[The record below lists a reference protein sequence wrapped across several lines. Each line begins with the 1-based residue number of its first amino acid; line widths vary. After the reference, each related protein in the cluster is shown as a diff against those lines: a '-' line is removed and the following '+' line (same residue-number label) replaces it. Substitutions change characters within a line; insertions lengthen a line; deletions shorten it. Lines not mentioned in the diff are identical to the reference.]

1 MKQTHT
7 YKLLL
12 LLLLLVVNIKA
23 QVDTTKTYMFES
35 IEVKQ
40 TRYEAALENVSLT
53 SRKYLLKNTI
63 TSSNNSL
70 LSSLSSKVPSLFITE
85 RGFAGFGVSN
95 PAGRISIRGINGIQ
109 QVLIIVNEV
118 PQYAGLF
125 GHPINDLHTSSTISD
140 VNVISGPSSLMYGSN
155 ALGGIIKINTKQSLN
170 SGMNI
175 SLNADYGSF
184 NTKIVSGMAGYVF
197 ENHSISFGAST
208 SQTDSDRP
216 NSAYRND
223 EGRFKYTYKLN
234 AIWDVQLSSSVNR
247 IKSHNPGTITNP
259 NLNNSVWT
267 DITRTSTNLSIKNK
281 SETLEGVTNISF
293 SNGVHDVYDGFH
305 SNDYLLGVSILEGIS
320 LSKSSIL
327 TVGASL
333 QNYGGMARTIKVLAD
348 TSVTEVASFATMSY
362 SFNDEL
368 NVSGG
373 LRVSNHSSYGF
384 KTIPQIKINY
394 MPIRATNIS
403 LGVSKGY
410 RSPTIAEL
418 FLFGANKNLQPEDL
432 VSYEI
437 GVKQELIA
445 NKLKAGIN
453 FYLLNGKNLILM
465 TGRFPNILNVN
476 TGSVNNKGIEVET
489 NVKPFENIL
498 MNAVYSYLNT
508 ENVIVGAPEQQ
519 YSIETVYKYHNYEIG
534 LVIKG
539 VQDLI
544 KLNDPAKSIIKKESY
559 TLLNLFTA
567 YRLFQNL
574 SFTFHLDNILDRQ
587 YEIING
593 YPMPGR
599 SFLAGVKFNIN

>member
-1 MKQTHT
+1 MKQP
-7 YKLLL
+7 YICKGILIFLLF
-12 LLLLLVVNIKA
+12 VVNIRA
-23 QVDTTKTYMFES
+23 QVDTAKTYIFEP

-40 TRYEAALENVSLT
+40 TKYESALENVSMT
-53 SRKYLLKNTI
+53 SRKYLLENTL

-85 RGFAGFGVSN
+85 RGFAGFGISN

-109 QVLIIVNEV
+109 QVLIIVDEV

-155 ALGGIIKINTKQSLN
+155 ALGGMIKVNTKQSLN
-170 SGMNI
+170 SGMN
-175 SLNADYGSF
+175 LNLSADYGSF
-184 NTKIVSGMAGYVF
+184 NTKIVSGMVGYVY
-197 ENHSISFGAST
+197 ENHGISLGAST

-216 NSAYRND
+216 NSSYRND
-223 EGRFKYTYKLN
+223 EGKFKYSYKVN
-234 AIWDVQLSSSVNR
+234 ANWEVQLSSSVNR

-267 DITRTSTNLSIKNK
+267 DITRTSSNLSIKNK
-281 SETLEGVTNISF
+281 SEALEGVTNISF
-293 SNGVHDVYDGFH
+293 SNGVHDVFDGFH

-320 LSKSSIL
+320 LSKSSVL

-333 QNYGGMARTIKVLAD
+333 QNYGGMARTTKVLSD

-362 SFNDEL
+362 SFNDEF

-373 LRVSNHSSYGF
+373 LRISKHSSYGF

-394 MPIRATNIS
+394 LPFVSTNIS
-403 LGVSKGY
+403 IGVSKGY

-437 GVKQELIA
+437 GVKQEIIS
-445 NKLKAGIN
+445 NKMKIGVN

-476 TGSVNNKGIEVET
+476 SGTVNNKGIEIET
-489 NVKPFENIL
+489 NVKPLENIF
-498 MNAVYSYLNT
+498 MSAVYSYLDT
-508 ENVIVGAPEQQ
+508 ENIIVGAPEQQ
-519 YSIETVYKYHNYEIG
+519 YSFEAVYKYNKYEIG
-534 LVIKG
+534 LVLKG

-559 TLLNLFTA
+559 TLLNLFTS
-567 YRLFQNL
+567 YKLYQNL
-574 SFTFHLDNILDRQ
+574 SFTFHLDNILDRR

-599 SFLAGVKFNIN
+599 SILAGVKFNIN

>member
-1 MKQTHT
+1 MV
-7 YKLLL
+7 LLL
-12 LLLLLVVNIKA
+12 LFSVLFIPTIKA
-23 QVDTTKTYMFES
+23 QDTTKTYILES

-40 TRYEAALENVSLT
+40 TKYDAALENVSMT
-53 SRKYLLKNTI
+53 SRKYLLENTI

-85 RGFAGFGVSN
+85 RGFAGFGISN

-140 VNVISGPSSLMYGSN
+140 VNIISGPSSLMYGSN
-155 ALGGIIKINTKQSLN
+155 ALGGIIKINTKQLLK
-170 SGMNI
+170 SGMN
-175 SLNADYGSF
+175 LNLSADYGSF
-184 NTKIVSGMAGYVF
+184 NTKIISGMLGYVF
-197 ENHSISFGAST
+197 GNNGISLGAST

-216 NSAYRND
+216 NSSYRND
-223 EGRFKYTYKLN
+223 EGRFKYAYKVN
-234 AIWDVQLSSSVNR
+234 ADWEVQLSTSVNR
-247 IKSHNPGTITNP
+247 IKSYNPGTITNP

-267 DITRTSTNLSIKNK
+267 DITRTSSNLSIKNK

-293 SNGVHDVYDGFH
+293 SNGVHDVFDGFH
-305 SNDYLLGVSILEGIS
+305 SNDYLLGVSILQGIS
-320 LSKSSIL
+320 LSKSSVL
-327 TVGASL
+327 TIGASL
-333 QNYGGMARTIKVLAD
+333 QNYGGMARTTKVLAD
-348 TSVTEVASFATMSY
+348 TSVTEVAGFATMSY
-362 SFNDEL
+362 NFSDEL
-368 NVSGG
+368 NVCGG
-373 LRVSNHSSYGF
+373 LRISNHSSYGF

-394 MPIRATNIS
+394 MPFVSTNIS

-432 VSYEI
+432 VSYDI
-437 GVKQELIA
+437 GVKQEIIT
-445 NKLKAGIN
+445 NKMKMGVN

-476 TGSVNNKGIEVET
+476 TGTVNNKGIEVEA
-489 NVKPFENIL
+489 NVKPSENIFL
-498 MNAVYSYLNT
+498 TAVYSYLDT

-519 YSIETVYKYHNYEIG
+519 YSLEAVYKYNQYEIG
-534 LVIKG
+534 LVLKG

-544 KLNDPAKSIIKKESY
+544 KLNDSAKSIFKKESY
-559 TLLNLFTA
+559 TLFNLFTS
-567 YRLFQNL
+567 YRIFQNL

-599 SFLAGVKFNIN
+599 SILVGFRFDIN

>member
-1 MKQTHT
+1 MRINTMV
-7 YKLLL
+7 LLL
-12 LLLLLVVNIKA
+12 LFSVLFIPTIKA
-23 QVDTTKTYMFES
+23 QDTTKTYILES

-40 TRYEAALENVSLT
+40 TKYDAALENVSMT
-53 SRKYLLKNTI
+53 SRKYLLENTI

-85 RGFAGFGVSN
+85 RGFAGFGISN

-140 VNVISGPSSLMYGSN
+140 VNIISGPSSLMYGSN
-155 ALGGIIKINTKQSLN
+155 ALGGIIKINTKQLLK
-170 SGMNI
+170 SGMN
-175 SLNADYGSF
+175 LNLSADYGSF
-184 NTKIVSGMAGYVF
+184 NTKIISGMLGYVF
-197 ENHSISFGAST
+197 GNNGISLGAST

-216 NSAYRND
+216 NSSYRND
-223 EGRFKYTYKLN
+223 EGRFKYAYKVN
-234 AIWDVQLSSSVNR
+234 ADWEVQLSTSVNR
-247 IKSHNPGTITNP
+247 IKSYNPGTITNP

-267 DITRTSTNLSIKNK
+267 DITRTSSNLSIKNK

-293 SNGVHDVYDGFH
+293 SNGVHDVFDGFH
-305 SNDYLLGVSILEGIS
+305 SNDYLLGVSILQGIS
-320 LSKSSIL
+320 LSKSSVL
-327 TVGASL
+327 TIGASL
-333 QNYGGMARTIKVLAD
+333 QNYGGMARTTKVLAD
-348 TSVTEVASFATMSY
+348 TSVTEVAGFATMSY
-362 SFNDEL
+362 NFSDEL
-368 NVSGG
+368 NVCGG
-373 LRVSNHSSYGF
+373 LRISNHSSYGF

-394 MPIRATNIS
+394 MPFVSTNIS

-432 VSYEI
+432 VSYDI
-437 GVKQELIA
+437 GVKQEIIT
-445 NKLKAGIN
+445 NKMKMGVN

-476 TGSVNNKGIEVET
+476 TGTVNNKGIEVEA
-489 NVKPFENIL
+489 NVKPSENIFL
-498 MNAVYSYLNT
+498 TAVYSYLDT

-519 YSIETVYKYHNYEIG
+519 YSLEAVYKYNQYEIG
-534 LVIKG
+534 LVLKG

-544 KLNDPAKSIIKKESY
+544 KLNDSAKSIFKKESY
-559 TLLNLFTA
+559 TLFNLFTS
-567 YRLFQNL
+567 YRIFQNL

-599 SFLAGVKFNIN
+599 SILVGFRFDIN